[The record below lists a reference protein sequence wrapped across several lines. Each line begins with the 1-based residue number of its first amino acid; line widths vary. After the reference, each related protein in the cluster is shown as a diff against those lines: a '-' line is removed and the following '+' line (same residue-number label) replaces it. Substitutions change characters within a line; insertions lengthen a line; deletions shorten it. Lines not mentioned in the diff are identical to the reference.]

1 LRAGR
6 YLRISVGFVLPGIQQ
21 LACRFASCLLAH
33 VDCFRMADDPP
44 GATAKHY
51 GVCAAMLLAV
61 ADAFPCTNSLLL
73 VIAGP
78 LCLMYI
84 EERGLLI
91 LRRQLDSLYLD
102 ACRSKKAQITA
113 GPFGSLGDGPK
124 PLGCR
129 RYGWGM
135 PCPPP

>member
-1 LRAGR
+1 
-6 YLRISVGFVLPGIQQ
+6 
-21 LACRFASCLLAH
+21 
-33 VDCFRMADDPP
+33 
-44 GATAKHY
+44 
-51 GVCAAMLLAV
+51 MLLAV

-73 VIAGP
+73 VIVGP
-78 LCLMYI
+78 LRLMYI

-91 LRRQLDSLYLD
+91 FRGAELDSLYLA